1 MIDAAA
7 FNFSR
12 IQERA
17 FDRFE
22 AFKIERGVYS
32 HNCSKLKK
40 TNLLLEK
47 ISVQFIN
54 SKNSSPSIDTSR
66 PSRDRHIALLNLNF
80 DVKVLIQSH
89 CALIL
94 SLSFLST

>member
-22 AFKIERGVYS
+22 AFKKERGVYS
-32 HNCSKLKK
+32 HNCSKLNK
-40 TNLLLEK
+40 TNMLSEK
-47 ISVQFIN
+47 ISVQYIK
-54 SKNSSPSIDTSR
+54 SKNSSPYIDTSR

-80 DVKVLIQSH
+80 DLKVLIQSH

-94 SLSFLST
+94 SLSLL